1 MKVISHALLIL
12 VAASLGLAVGFT
24 WKSRLRPGATIGT
37 ASGLDAKKLELTQTN
52 GGTKKVR
59 VPRDDS
65 PLATSLERDLSRS
78 SGVIKWLCWMS
89 ALEKAQATDFPRLAK
104 LARGNQA
111 VWRAVVNRWV
121 EIAPRNLFD
130 TLVNVSK
137 FGGDL
142 PVSELGQTLFGQ
154 WPKQD
159 PDAAIAALTEAGDIG
174 MRDTWRLKAAM
185 AVIENNAEQGLQ
197 LMSQW
202 HINHFGPSMGAV
214 DAWAAAN
221 PQHAA
226 QFIIANPAGYA
237 SQVAMDSVGEAWA
250 KTDPAAAL
258 VFAVSQNND
267 LGSRL
272 ASTVLKQWAGRNLKD
287 AADWLAGTDDQTR
300 NQLSPAFV
308 QTWAQQDSAAALSWC
323 EENLQG
329 PQLTQAVNGVM
340 KGATSKDVAGAA
352 AMVSN
357 MQASPARAEAAAVV
371 AQNWFPHQFNS
382 SEPVKPET
390 LSWLSGLDPG
400 SVKAVLSQVSWSW
413 AESDSQSMAKF
424 LSSANNNE
432 VPSYIDS
439 ILSRQWARTDPTAAL
454 DWAASLPETR
464 GLAAGSDAFSVW
476 HQSQPDSAM
485 AWLQGLP
492 AGDGRRQPFFQSMVE
507 SLASDPQVAGQ
518 LSSMS
523 ASDQAAAQA
532 IIAKMTLP
540 EDQRARVLA
549 SLKPH

>member
-1 MKVISHALLIL
+1 
-12 VAASLGLAVGFT
+12 
-24 WKSRLRPGATIGT
+24 
-37 ASGLDAKKLELTQTN
+37 
-52 GGTKKVR
+52 
-59 VPRDDS
+59 
-65 PLATSLERDLSRS
+65 
-78 SGVIKWLCWMS
+78 
-89 ALEKAQATDFPRLAK
+89 
-104 LARGNQA
+104 
-111 VWRAVVNRWV
+111 
-121 EIAPRNLFD
+121 
-130 TLVNVSK
+130 
-137 FGGDL
+137 
-142 PVSELGQTLFGQ
+142 
-154 WPKQD
+154 
-159 PDAAIAALTEAGDIG
+159 
-174 MRDTWRLKAAM
+174 DTWRLKAAM

-523 ASDQAAAQA
+523 ASDQA
-532 IIAKMTLP
+532 
-540 EDQRARVLA
+540 
-549 SLKPH
+549 

>member
-237 SQVAMDSVGEAWA
+237 SQLAMDSVGDAWA

-272 ASTVLKQWAGRNLKD
+272 
-287 AADWLAGTDDQTR
+287 
-300 NQLSPAFV
+300 
-308 QTWAQQDSAAALSWC
+308 
-323 EENLQG
+323 
-329 PQLTQAVNGVM
+329 
-340 KGATSKDVAGAA
+340 
-352 AMVSN
+352 
-357 MQASPARAEAAAVV
+357 
-371 AQNWFPHQFNS
+371 
-382 SEPVKPET
+382 
-390 LSWLSGLDPG
+390 
-400 SVKAVLSQVSWSW
+400 
-413 AESDSQSMAKF
+413 
-424 LSSANNNE
+424 
-432 VPSYIDS
+432 
-439 ILSRQWARTDPTAAL
+439 
-454 DWAASLPETR
+454 
-464 GLAAGSDAFSVW
+464 
-476 HQSQPDSAM
+476 
-485 AWLQGLP
+485 
-492 AGDGRRQPFFQSMVE
+492 
-507 SLASDPQVAGQ
+507 
-518 LSSMS
+518 
-523 ASDQAAAQA
+523 
-532 IIAKMTLP
+532 
-540 EDQRARVLA
+540 
-549 SLKPH
+549 